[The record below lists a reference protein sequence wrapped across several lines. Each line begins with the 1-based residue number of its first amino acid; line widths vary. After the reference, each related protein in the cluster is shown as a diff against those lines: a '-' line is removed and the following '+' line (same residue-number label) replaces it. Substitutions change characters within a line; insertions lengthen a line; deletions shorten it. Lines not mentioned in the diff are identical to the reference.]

1 MTIAVYSLLKEF
13 FFSVNIQNLR
23 LIDLLNLIFLIFA
36 FDRSSNKRWSFSELP
51 NPKTT
56 FKCEDA
62 NVSWL
67 TCSNKKTVLSRF
79 FREKKPFPCVIVDEI
94 LFFASDAL
102 MADLIALILID
113 KIVWWVETSLH
124 IQVCWNVTSATC
136 SGSVLSLIWLQPGKL
151 GAQQAWRWR
160 RTWWILYAT
169 RPPL

>member
-23 LIDLLNLIFLIFA
+23 LIDLLNLIFLIFT

-51 NPKTT
+51 NSKTT
-56 FKCEDA
+56 FNGEDA

-79 FREKKPFPCVIVDEI
+79 FRDDI
-94 LFFASDAL
+94 LFFSDAL
-102 MADLIALILID
+102 MADLIAMILID

-169 RPPL
+169 RRPL